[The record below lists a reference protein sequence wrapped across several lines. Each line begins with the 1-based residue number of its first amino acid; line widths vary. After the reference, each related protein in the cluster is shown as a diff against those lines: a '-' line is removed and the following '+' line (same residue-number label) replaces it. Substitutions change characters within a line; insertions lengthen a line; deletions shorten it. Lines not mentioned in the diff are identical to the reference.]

1 MRLRR
6 SRRRASDLR
15 AGVSPLRVGF
25 VCEHGFK
32 MKWSQLEPLRT
43 LSGYDKKR
51 LEPEYDFLH
60 KLMRDVK
67 AEEREGRGMNVNDKY
82 HTAARISGAA
92 SRDSRRERAGT

>member
-1 MRLRR
+1 
-6 SRRRASDLR
+6 
-15 AGVSPLRVGF
+15 
-25 VCEHGFK
+25 

-67 AEEREGRGMNVNDKY
+67 AEEREV
-82 HTAARISGAA
+82 AV
-92 SRDSRRERAGT
+92 